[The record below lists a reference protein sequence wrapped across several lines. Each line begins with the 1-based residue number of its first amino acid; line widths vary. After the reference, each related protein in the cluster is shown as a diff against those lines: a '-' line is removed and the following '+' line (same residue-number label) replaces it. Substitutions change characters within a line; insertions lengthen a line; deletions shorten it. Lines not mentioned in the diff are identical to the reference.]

1 MTVRLEGEKSRHS
14 KKKLRLDE
22 MSERARKSEMAK
34 YHKNAMVVIRELA
47 KREAVKPP
55 QLEKELNSADGPL
68 TIGGAKLGQTLGIHI
83 VQDANCAS
91 AAGMTKIM

>member
-1 MTVRLEGEKSRHS
+1 LTVRLEGEKSRRS
-14 KKKLRLDE
+14 KKKLDA
-22 MSERARKSEMAK
+22 MSERARKGEMAK

-47 KREAVKPP
+47 KREAMKPP